1 MAKSLIPKMINYD
14 NREPNSVITPLSL
27 ESEDE
32 GIPLV
37 VEMMQFG
44 DYKWEHGGV
53 KFGIE
58 RKAKTDL
65 LSSLTNGRINAQL
78 RGMIDTYD
86 VPILLIEGWI
96 EGHGKNVNVGKWKY
110 QSGWN
115 YSALFNLLL
124 EFQMAGIFLTFSPYE
139 RETAKRIVSLYKW
152 TSHDEHQSLSRNKL
166 ISIKEDAPMV
176 TTLATFPGIGHKRAR
191 ELMKTHSLRELLL
204 SEDITKIVGKV
215 TGKKVMEHLDRRV

>member
-1 MAKSLIPKMINYD
+1 MINYD
-14 NREPNSVITPLSL
+14 SREPNSVITPLLL
-27 ESEDE
+27 ECDNNEIE
-32 GIPLV
+32 V
-37 VEMMQFG
+37 VEKLMPYG
-44 DYKWEHGGV
+44 DYGWVHNGMS
-53 KFGIE
+53 FGIE
-58 RKAKTDL
+58 RKVNTDL
-65 LSSLTNGRINAQL
+65 LSSLTNGRINKQL
-78 RGMIDTYD
+78 RGMIEVYD

-139 RETAKRIVSLYKW
+139 RETAKRIISLYKW

-191 ELMKTHSLRELLL
+191 ELMKSMSLRELLL
-204 SEDITKIVGKV
+204 SEDITKIVGRV
-215 TGKKVMEHLDRRV
+215 TGKKVIGAP